1 MNEKK
6 RGLGRGLNA
15 LINTGPD
22 IEVKEKSKDNNDN
35 KEVFVNISLVEPN
48 RNQPRKE
55 FDKEA
60 LSELAA
66 SIKQYGIL
74 QPIMVQKNGDMYEI
88 IAGERRW
95 RAAKEAGLKEVP
107 VIVRDYDKQKIMEIS
122 IIENIQREN
131 LNPIEEAMAYQCLME
146 EYGLKHDEL
155 ADKVSKNRS
164 TITNS
169 MRLLRLSEN
178 IQQMII
184 DGKISTG
191 HAKVLLSV
199 ENKEEQEKK
208 DQEKKEQEEQEKKE
222 VFSVL
227 EREHSG
233 VVNLGFDKYIVLSF
247 KEGRPEDYK
256 VEVDGTDITEA
267 LTAIDTAGKLWKW
280 ESTVVSPKN
289 LTISKKDGGEEKE
302 LGGKA
307 YCCGDYRRHCRL

>member
-60 LSELAA
+60 LSELAD

-199 ENKEEQEKK
+199 ENKEEQEKIAAELVSK
-208 DQEKKEQEEQEKKE
+208 SLSVRELEKLVKKHIKPRKKKENKDTIDYSLFYKE
-222 VFSVL
+222 YEDKLKDILGTKVQINTKDKNKGRIEIDYYSAAEL
-227 EREHSG
+227 ER
-233 VVNLGFDKYIVLSF
+233 IVEL
-247 KEGRPEDYK
+247 
-256 VEVDGTDITEA
+256 
-267 LTAIDTAGKLWKW
+267 L
-280 ESTVVSPKN
+280 N
-289 LTISKKDGGEEKE
+289 TIV
-302 LGGKA
+302 
-307 YCCGDYRRHCRL
+307 

>member
-1 MNEKK
+1 MAK
-6 RGLGRGLNA
+6 RMALGKGADA
-15 LINTGPD
+15 LLRNINGTKASID
-22 IEVKEKSKDNNDN
+22 ETTDRNIEEDAGKGAGELMVK
-35 KEVFVNISLVEPN
+35 ISLVEPN
-48 RNQPRKE
+48 RNQPRKM
-55 FDKEA
+55 FDKES
-60 LSELAA
+60 LDELAN
-66 SIKQYGIL
+66 SVKQYGVL
-74 QPIMVQKNGDMYEI
+74 QPILVKKVGNRYEI
-88 IAGERRW
+88 VAGERRW

-199 ENKEEQEKK
+199 ENKEEQEKIAAELISRSLSVRELEK
-208 DQEKKEQEEQEKKE
+208 LVKKYIKPRKKKENKDTVDYSLFYKE
-222 VFSVL
+222 YEDKLKDILGTKVQINTKDKNKGRIEIDYYSAAEL
-227 EREHSG
+227 ER
-233 VVNLGFDKYIVLSF
+233 IVEL
-247 KEGRPEDYK
+247 
-256 VEVDGTDITEA
+256 
-267 LTAIDTAGKLWKW
+267 L
-280 ESTVVSPKN
+280 N
-289 LTISKKDGGEEKE
+289 TIV
-302 LGGKA
+302 
-307 YCCGDYRRHCRL
+307 

>member
-199 ENKEEQEKK
+199 ENKEEQEKIAAELISRSLSVRELEK
-208 DQEKKEQEEQEKKE
+208 LVKKHIKPRKKKENKE
-222 VFSVL
+222 TVDYSLFYKEYEDKLKDILGTKVQINTKDKNKGRIEIDYYSAAEL
-227 EREHSG
+227 ER
-233 VVNLGFDKYIVLSF
+233 IVEL
-247 KEGRPEDYK
+247 
-256 VEVDGTDITEA
+256 
-267 LTAIDTAGKLWKW
+267 L
-280 ESTVVSPKN
+280 N
-289 LTISKKDGGEEKE
+289 TIV
-302 LGGKA
+302 
-307 YCCGDYRRHCRL
+307 

>member
-199 ENKEEQEKK
+199 ENKEEQEKIAAELVSK
-208 DQEKKEQEEQEKKE
+208 SLSVRELEKLVKKYIKPRKKKENKE
-222 VFSVL
+222 TIDYSLFYKEYEDKLKDILGTKVQINTKDKNKGRIEIDYYSAAEL
-227 EREHSG
+227 ER
-233 VVNLGFDKYIVLSF
+233 IVELL
-247 KEGRPEDYK
+247 
-256 VEVDGTDITEA
+256 IT
-267 LTAIDTAGKLWKW
+267 I
-280 ESTVVSPKN
+280 V
-289 LTISKKDGGEEKE
+289 
-302 LGGKA
+302 
-307 YCCGDYRRHCRL
+307 

>member
-60 LSELAA
+60 LSELAD

-199 ENKEEQEKK
+199 ENKEEQEKIAAELISK
-208 DQEKKEQEEQEKKE
+208 SLSVRELEKLVKKYIKPRKKKENKE
-222 VFSVL
+222 TIDYSLFYKEYEDKLKDILGTKVQINTKDKNKGRIEIDYYSAAEL
-227 EREHSG
+227 ER
-233 VVNLGFDKYIVLSF
+233 IVEL
-247 KEGRPEDYK
+247 
-256 VEVDGTDITEA
+256 
-267 LTAIDTAGKLWKW
+267 L
-280 ESTVVSPKN
+280 N
-289 LTISKKDGGEEKE
+289 TIV
-302 LGGKA
+302 
-307 YCCGDYRRHCRL
+307 

>member
-15 LINTGPD
+15 LINKGPD
-22 IEVKEKSKDNNDN
+22 IEVKEKSKDNSDN

-199 ENKEEQEKK
+199 ENKEEQEKIAAELISK
-208 DQEKKEQEEQEKKE
+208 SLSVRELEKLVKKYIKPRKKKENKE
-222 VFSVL
+222 TVDYSLFYKEYEDKLKDILGTKVQINTKDKNKGRIEIDYYSAAEL
-227 EREHSG
+227 ER
-233 VVNLGFDKYIVLSF
+233 IVEL
-247 KEGRPEDYK
+247 
-256 VEVDGTDITEA
+256 
-267 LTAIDTAGKLWKW
+267 L
-280 ESTVVSPKN
+280 N
-289 LTISKKDGGEEKE
+289 TIV
-302 LGGKA
+302 
-307 YCCGDYRRHCRL
+307 

>member
-22 IEVKEKSKDNNDN
+22 IEVKEKSKDNNNN

-199 ENKEEQEKK
+199 ENKEEQEKIAAELISK
-208 DQEKKEQEEQEKKE
+208 SLSVRELEKLVKKHIKPRKKKENKE
-222 VFSVL
+222 TVDYSLFYKEYEDKLKDILGTKVQINTKDKNKGRIEIDYYSAAEL
-227 EREHSG
+227 ER
-233 VVNLGFDKYIVLSF
+233 IVEL
-247 KEGRPEDYK
+247 
-256 VEVDGTDITEA
+256 
-267 LTAIDTAGKLWKW
+267 L
-280 ESTVVSPKN
+280 N
-289 LTISKKDGGEEKE
+289 TIV
-302 LGGKA
+302 
-307 YCCGDYRRHCRL
+307 

>member
-60 LSELAA
+60 LSELAD

-199 ENKEEQEKK
+199 ENKKEQEKIAAELISK
-208 DQEKKEQEEQEKKE
+208 SLSVRELEKLVKKYIKPRKKKENKE
-222 VFSVL
+222 TIDYSLFYKEYEDKLKDILGTKVQINTKDKNKGRIEIDYYSAAEL
-227 EREHSG
+227 ER
-233 VVNLGFDKYIVLSF
+233 IVEL
-247 KEGRPEDYK
+247 
-256 VEVDGTDITEA
+256 
-267 LTAIDTAGKLWKW
+267 L
-280 ESTVVSPKN
+280 N
-289 LTISKKDGGEEKE
+289 TIV
-302 LGGKA
+302 
-307 YCCGDYRRHCRL
+307 

>member
-22 IEVKEKSKDNNDN
+22 IEVKEKSKDNSDN

-164 TITNS
+164 TITNL

-199 ENKEEQEKK
+199 ENKEEQEKIAAELISRSLSVRELEK
-208 DQEKKEQEEQEKKE
+208 LVKKYIKPRKKKENKDTVDYSLFYKE
-222 VFSVL
+222 YEDKLKDILGTKVQINTKDKNKGRIEIDYYSAAEL
-227 EREHSG
+227 ER
-233 VVNLGFDKYIVLSF
+233 IVEL
-247 KEGRPEDYK
+247 
-256 VEVDGTDITEA
+256 
-267 LTAIDTAGKLWKW
+267 L
-280 ESTVVSPKN
+280 N
-289 LTISKKDGGEEKE
+289 TIV
-302 LGGKA
+302 
-307 YCCGDYRRHCRL
+307 